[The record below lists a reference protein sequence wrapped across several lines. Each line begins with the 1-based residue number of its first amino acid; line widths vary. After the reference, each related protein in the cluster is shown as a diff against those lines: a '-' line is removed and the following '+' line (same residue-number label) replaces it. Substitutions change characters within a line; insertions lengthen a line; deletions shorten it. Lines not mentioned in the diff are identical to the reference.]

1 MKIEKRKV
9 KDLKFYLGNPRQ
21 MKPEMLRKLENSI
34 KEFGIVEPLVIN
46 KNNEVIGGN
55 QRLKALQKLGID
67 EVDVIVLDLE
77 KSKEK
82 ALNLALNKIEGEWD
96 YKLLKDFI
104 VDLEIED
111 IELTGFE
118 KEDFESLDIDLI
130 LNDDLEKSGLKQIY
144 GTDKAGIRIGDWFG
158 SIERTEKFL
167 NLENKLLEKTENLS
181 DAEKIAE
188 KIINILL
195 DNLNEVFSF

>member
-67 EVDVIVLDLE
+67 QVDVIVLDLE

>member
-34 KEFGIVEPLVIN
+34 KEFGVVEPLVIN

-67 EVDVIVLDLE
+67 QVDVIVLDLE

>member
-1 MKIEKRKV
+1 
-9 KDLKFYLGNPRQ
+9 
-21 MKPEMLRKLENSI
+21 
-34 KEFGIVEPLVIN
+34 
-46 KNNEVIGGN
+46 
-55 QRLKALQKLGID
+55 KLGID

>member
-34 KEFGIVEPLVIN
+34 KEFGVVEPLVIN

-67 EVDVIVLDLE
+67 QVDVIVLDLE

-118 KEDFESLDIDLI
+118 KEDFKSLDIDLI

>member
-1 MKIEKRKV
+1 
-9 KDLKFYLGNPRQ
+9 
-21 MKPEMLRKLENSI
+21 
-34 KEFGIVEPLVIN
+34 
-46 KNNEVIGGN
+46 
-55 QRLKALQKLGID
+55 LQKLGID

-118 KEDFESLDIDLI
+118 KEDFKSLDIDLI